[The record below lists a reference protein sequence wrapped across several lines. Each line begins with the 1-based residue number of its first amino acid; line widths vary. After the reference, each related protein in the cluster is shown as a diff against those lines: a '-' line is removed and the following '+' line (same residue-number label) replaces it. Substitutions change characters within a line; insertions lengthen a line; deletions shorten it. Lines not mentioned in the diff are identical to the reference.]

1 MQKKRLFGRE
11 VPRIVKPI
19 QAVAAQNSRRTHT
32 MACCRPPVRAGWK
45 TSASPSSP
53 PGGSRCEAAAPGVRG
68 SARASGKRGATL
80 LKLLKRGE
88 RFRQFFVRLSHYA
101 ASITP
106 WFCYKLIVPCLY
118 KHIMQCD
125 YKHFMMPKGK
135 PITLYSLKPRR
146 TSPWRSTP
154 AAPCPFASLTSLHG
168 RQRASRDHFPHFP
181 AVM

>member
-1 MQKKRLFGRE
+1 
-11 VPRIVKPI
+11 
-19 QAVAAQNSRRTHT
+19 
-32 MACCRPPVRAGWK
+32 MACCRPPVRAGRHQP
-45 TSASPSSP
+45 ALHHLLE
-53 PGGSRCEAAAPGVRG
+53 EAVAKQPLPVFAAQLARAENAAP
-68 SARASGKRGATL
+68 TL

-181 AVM
+181 AVDVKCRRPAGARRRSGDQAARRASQ